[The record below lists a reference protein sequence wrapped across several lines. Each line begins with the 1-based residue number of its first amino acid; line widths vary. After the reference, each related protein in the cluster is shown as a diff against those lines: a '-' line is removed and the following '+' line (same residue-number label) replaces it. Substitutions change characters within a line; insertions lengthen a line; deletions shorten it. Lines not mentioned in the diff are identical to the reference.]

1 MENTENDLALK
12 DLNDLKFNNKKMKSL
27 ISISNQLFIFQMFL
41 IIIVLAF
48 AYFDNYFVP
57 NFV

>member
-48 AYFDNYFVP
+48 AYFDN
-57 NFV
+57 